1 MSRLLLELDRAEIA
15 ESGVQ
20 ATTIVPNLN
29 VFKYCGSRQSMSSK
43 LGGHTFSFQGT
54 KETFGNCIV
63 ITIPNTT
70 HTHLDLRIPQTA
82 LVNSTGVLAAL
93 IRMMQ
98 KRFCGVASL

>member
-1 MSRLLLELDRAEIA
+1 MLELDRAEIA

-29 VFKYCGSRQSMSSK
+29 VFKYCGPRQCLSCK
-43 LGGHTFSFQGT
+43 LGGHTFSFQGA
-54 KETFGNCIV
+54 KETFGNCVV

-70 HTHLDLRIPQTA
+70 HTHLDLRIHQTT

-93 IRMMQ
+93 IGMMQ
-98 KRFCGVASL
+98 KSFRGMASL